1 MAAPRRSGRSRFSLF
16 ILLLLSITL
25 LTLDARGF
33 TPVERLKD
41 GMAAAVS
48 PVRSLGD
55 TVFSPVGNAW
65 ENFSNSDDLEAE
77 NERLRQELEELRA
90 QRIDDE
96 GAADRLAA
104 LERELGLRDTVGYD
118 TVIAEVTARSISN
131 FDQLVFEINRGRSD
145 GIRDGMP
152 VVTAGGLIGK
162 IEDTGRRTA
171 RVRLIAD
178 TQVQVGVLVVGPDEA
193 GIMAGQGEGE
203 YPEIGNGTIP
213 ARADIS
219 LGDVVVTLGGERSAY
234 PPDLP
239 VGTVVEIEIDEAS
252 LEQRLKV
259 EPSASLERFDFVT
272 VVLYDPEAV
281 AQEPETPDGG
291 ES

>member
-33 TPVERLKD
+33 TPVERMKD

-96 GAADRLAA
+96 GAAERLAA

-152 VVTAGGLIGK
+152 VVTTGGLIGK

-193 GIMAGQGEGE
+193 GIMAGQGEDE
-203 YPEIGNGTIP
+203 FPEIGNGTIP

-219 LGDVVVTLGGERSAY
+219 IGDVVVTLGGERSAY

-239 VGTVVEIEIDEAS
+239 VVTVVEIEMDEAS

-259 EPSASLERFDFVT
+259 EPSASLERFEFVT
-272 VVLYDPEAV
+272 VVLYDPEAA
-281 AQEPETPDGG
+281 AQEQETPEGD